1 MKIGPN
7 GAVFYMLSK
16 AASKAAIMS
25 ASSAT
30 MAQAPDR
37 AAWAAAPACRPV

>member
-1 MKIGPN
+1 MKIGPI
-7 GAVFYMLSK
+7 GAVFYRLSR

-25 ASSAT
+25 ASNAT
-30 MAQAPDR
+30 MAQVPDR